1 MALSQSGSSKRACT
15 EVNQA
20 VTCLVDGCAADLS
33 DCRKYYQRHKVCE
46 VHSKSPQVLING
58 QSLRFCQQCS
68 RFHSLEEFN
77 EGKRSCRKRLDGHNR
92 RRRKPRPYLFS
103 PHNGAD
109 MVQSDPAGPPMHVHP
124 TTGFMNPQWSG
135 VVEAPAWVTHSD
147 HAPSLLSSLFSPPQA
162 SCSTLSHVVHPP
174 PDSGSVSITAS
185 ALDQGLGY
193 GGLEDDCDMGWDG
206 MTNMDPHY
214 YHQYP

>member
-46 VHSKSPQVLING
+46 LHSKSPQVLING
-58 QSLRFCQQCS
+58 QSSIRERNLTRGKEAAENDLTGIIEEEE
-68 RFHSLEEFN
+68 SLD
-77 EGKRSCRKRLDGHNR
+77 R
-92 RRRKPRPYLFS
+92 
-103 PHNGAD
+103 AD
-109 MVQSDPAGPPMHVHP
+109 MVQSDSAGPSMHVHS
-124 TTGFMNPQWSG
+124 TTGFTNPMWSG
-135 VVEAPAWVTHSD
+135 VVEAPAWADHSN

-174 PDSGSVSITAS
+174 SDSGSVSITTS
-185 ALDQGLGY
+185 ALDQGQGY

-214 YHQYP
+214 YSSYYHHYP